1 MTSPLNIS
9 AMWRAG
15 VDVKSSSNGA
25 DDDDW
30 ETEADFEVN
39 CDKQSFIE
47 KLYICC

>member
-1 MTSPLNIS
+1 MQDISPIIS

-30 ETEADFEVN
+30 ETEADFEV
-39 CDKQSFIE
+39 I
-47 KLYICC
+47 